1 MILAQNLL
9 RQLSGNKSLTILLLS
24 ILFFSSCEIFKPL
37 NKDKDT
43 DPPSETLEPIS
54 GKKVWDPETGT
65 YVEVKEF
72 PVGDLDTVIWK
83 EISVLKYPP
92 ITSEGS
98 IDSGINP
105 TDVIDVNEI
114 GSEKLSSYN
123 VSLMLPFIT
132 NQYNEFSSSLNNNSL
147 WAVNFYAGAR
157 MALDVLSEE
166 NVRLNVSVMDTK
178 ASASTTASLLSN
190 NADLQNANLII
201 GPYRRDNIVQVA
213 DFAQRNE
220 IAFVSPHSA
229 ASGLTQSNSEYIQVN
244 PTLQTHCE
252 AIMQDVLEKYRPEQL
267 ILVSRDKES
276 ERNRLKYFY
285 EEYIFQKGVK
295 DTIMLQELIIRDESA
310 GLEEIE
316 LMPFINLEDTT
327 VFIVPSWTESFV
339 YSLLRK
345 IDVSKTDYNH
355 IVVYG
360 MPQWMQFEKIDFSY
374 YEKLNVHVTA
384 SSFINPKST
393 PIATFKQQ
401 FFDRYGTIPS
411 LEAYLGYDNML
422 YFGRM
427 IHKYGTKFQYY
438 LDQEKQQ
445 SLLTRFEFEPI
456 IVPNPSIRELSPVE
470 RFENKYVNILEF
482 EDFQF
487 KLSD

>member
-1 MILAQNLL
+1 
-9 RQLSGNKSLTILLLS
+9 K
-24 ILFFSSCEIFKPL
+24 
-37 NKDKDT
+37 
-43 DPPSETLEPIS
+43 ETLDPIS
-54 GKKVWDPETGT
+54 GKKVHDPETGT

-72 PVGDLDTVIWK
+72 PVGDLDTVLWK
-83 EISVLKYPP
+83 DIPVMKYPP

-98 IDSGINP
+98 IESGINP
-105 TDVIDVNEI
+105 TNVIDVNEI

-123 VSLMLPFIT
+123 VSLILPFIT
-132 NQYNEFSSSLNNNSL
+132 NQFNEFSPTLNNNSL
-147 WAVNFYAGAR
+147 WAVNFYAGSK
-157 MALDVLSEE
+157 MALDVLGEE
-166 NVRLNVSVMDTK
+166 DIKLNVSVMDSK
-178 ASASTTASLLSN
+178 ASASTTSSLIRNSP
-190 NADLQNANLII
+190 DLLNANLII
-201 GPYRRDNIVQVA
+201 GPYRRDNISQVA

-229 ASGLTQSNSEYIQVN
+229 ASGLTRANSEYIQVN

-252 AIMQDVLEKYRPEQL
+252 AIMQHALENYRPEQL
-267 ILVSRDKES
+267 ILVSRNNES
-276 ERNRLKYFY
+276 ERSRLKYFY
-285 EEYIFQKGVK
+285 EEYIFEKGVK

-327 VFIVPSWTESFV
+327 VFIVPSWSETFV

-345 IDVSKTDYNH
+345 IDVSKTEFNH

-384 SSFINPKST
+384 SSFIDPQST
-393 PIATFKQQ
+393 EIAQFKQQ
-401 FFDRYGTIPS
+401 FYERYGSIPT
-411 LEAYLGYDNML
+411 LEAYMGYDNLL

-438 LDQEKQQ
+438 LDQEKEGR
-445 SLLTRFEFEPI
+445 LLTRYEFEP
-456 IVPNPSIRELSPVE
+456 VVHSDPTTRELSPIE

-482 EDFQF
+482 QDFQF
-487 KLSD
+487 KLSE